1 MVDDEEATAENAMDT
16 EVIIM
21 LAVASIFYFKM
32 SGEKILN
39 YESLETTTSQ
49 PICIQLDIRRNVY

>member
-1 MVDDEEATAENAMDT
+1 MVDNEEATAEHAMDT

-39 YESLETTTSQ
+39 YESLETTTS
-49 PICIQLDIRRNVY
+49 